1 MKTVKLAREQ
11 GLPVTQASDIKESTI
26 ELTADV
32 VVVGSGAGGAVIAYE
47 MAAAGKSVII
57 LEAGP
62 YVPSKD
68 FTEKFPDMLEWLYE
82 DQGAQLNSTGDLGIL
97 QGRCVGGSTVVN
109 GAVTFRTPDV
119 ILEKWNSE
127 YGLTALTKE
136 ALTPYFDRVE
146 KNLSVHENQP
156 HEIAKHSQILNRGAK
171 ALGYSHK
178 PLKRN
183 TKNCGLTGHCLSGCA
198 SDRKQSSLVTYLP
211 WAISHGAKLF
221 ADTRAMTIDHVDG
234 KAVGVTAETRDPA
247 TGKKIADVIVRAN
260 TVVSSAGAVQSP
272 LLFLRSKLGNS
283 SGQVGKNFACHPST
297 LMLAEFDE
305 EVHAWRGAALGSY
318 VDEFE
323 HPDKGGFILEGGGS
337 GPVEIAMA
345 GEPGTGKDYVSFMS
359 NAKNM
364 CSMVTLFHDHNV
376 GHIYYDGDK
385 KVIDYDISDEDFP
398 TMQRVIKEAAK
409 VFLAAGAKRVLLPTI
424 KKTEVRSLEELDQ
437 QIDLL
442 ENEPHTMRMIS
453 YHPQGTMRMG
463 PDKSKSVVDGQGQSH
478 DIRGLYVADASLFPT
493 SVIVNPQIT
502 VYALSTYIADK
513 MLEAMA

>member
-1 MKTVKLAREQ
+1 MTTVKLASEH
-11 GLPVTQASDIKESTI
+11 GLAVTQASDIKESTI

-32 VVVGSGAGGAVIAYE
+32 VVIGSGAGGAVIAYE
-47 MAAAGKSVII
+47 MAAAGKNVII

-62 YVPSKD
+62 YVPSTG
-68 FTEKFPDMLEWLYE
+68 FTEKLPDMLELLYE
-82 DQGAQLNSTGDLGIL
+82 DQGAQMNSTGDMAIL

-119 ILEKWNSE
+119 ILEKWNTQ
-127 YGLTALTKE
+127 YGLTELG
-136 ALTPYFDRVE
+136 PYFKKVE
-146 KNLSVHENQP
+146 KNLSVHENQS

-198 SDRKQSSLVTYLP
+198 SDRKQSSLITYLP

-221 ADTRAMTIDHVDG
+221 ADTRAMTIDHRDG
-234 KAVGVTAETRDPA
+234 KATGVTAETRDPA
-247 TGKKIADVIVRAN
+247 TGEKIADVIVHAS
-260 TVVSSAGAVQSP
+260 TVVSSAGAIQSP

-297 LMLAEFDE
+297 LMMAEFDE
-305 EVHAWRGAALGSY
+305 EIHSWRGAALGSY

-337 GPVEIAMA
+337 GPVEIALG
-345 GEPGTGKDYVSFMS
+345 GEPGTGKEYVSFMS
-359 NAKNM
+359 KAKNI
-364 CSMVTLFHDHNV
+364 CSMVTLFHDRNV

-385 KVIDYDISDEDFP
+385 KVIDYDISEGDFP
-398 TMQRVIKEAAK
+398 TLKRVIQEAAK
-409 VFLAAGAKRVLLPTI
+409 VFLAAGAKRVLLPTV

-442 ENEPHTMRMIS
+442 ENAPHTFRMVS

-463 PDKSKSVVDGQGQSH
+463 PDKKKSVVDAYGQSH
-478 DIRGLYVADASLFPT
+478 DVQGLYVADASVFPT

-502 VYALSTYIADK
+502 VYALSSYIADK
-513 MLEAMA
+513 ILGKAL